1 MTLQQDKWCY
11 YYALYEGQH
20 GAQAK
25 ANKAAEFKDPHTGSR
40 LLKNPEIIKKIEEYK
55 VKIKEEVEMSAKDII
70 ARLQKVAKR
79 EVPYDGSVKDARE
92 ALKDLAK
99 YKGIE
104 GFTDKLVIE
113 HRDPFAK
120 LTWEE
125 LIALRDKGIIPKG
138 FRPPEIT
145 MLSQII
151 SGGKPEESGE
161 TSN

>member
-1 MTLQQDKWCY
+1 MNLQWDRFCY
-11 YYALYEGQH
+11 YYALYDGGH
-20 GAQAK
+20 GAGAK
-25 ANKAAEFKDPHTGSR
+25 SGREAGFKDPHISTR
-40 LLKNPEIIKKIEEYK
+40 LLRNPEITKRIEEYK

-79 EVPYDGSVKDARE
+79 EKPYDGSVKDARE

-104 GFTDKLVIE
+104 GFTDKLIIE
-113 HRDPFAK
+113 HKDPFAN

-145 MLSQII
+145 MLGQII
-151 SGGKPEESGE
+151 SGGKPEKSGE
-161 TSN
+161 TPL